1 VTKRTALLCAALTLA
16 LGLPARAR
24 LGDPV
29 AQTIFRYGDPVSST
43 GKPGALT
50 STRTFEAS
58 GLTITCGYVNGV
70 VEMESYTRAD
80 RAFIP
85 PEIEAFLRTDGRHQ
99 NWTPGANFGY
109 GTYTRADGATA
120 DVTQTRIL
128 ISTKK
133 WVAAKAKDAA
143 AIQAATNKKAA
154 SAPSING
161 ADSSVKPGASINTAP
176 STTTNAANS
185 SATKP

>member
-1 VTKRTALLCAALTLA
+1 VTKQAALLCALILA
-16 LGLPARAR
+16 LGLHARAR

-29 AQTIFRYGDPVSST
+29 AQTIFRYGGPVAST

-99 NWTPGANFGY
+99 NWTPSANFGY

-120 DVTQTRIL
+120 DVTETRIL

-133 WVAAKAKDAA
+133 WVAAVAQDAA
-143 AIQAATNKKAA
+143 AAQAAAGKKAA
-154 SAPSING
+154 AAPPTNG
-161 ADSSVKPGASINTAP
+161 ADSSATPGASTNVTP
-176 STTTNAANS
+176 STTTNAATS
-185 SATKP
+185 SATKL

>member
-1 VTKRTALLCAALTLA
+1 VTKRTALLCVLTLA
-16 LGLPARAR
+16 LGLHARAR
-24 LGDPV
+24 LGDGV
-29 AQTIFRYGDPVSST
+29 AETTFRYGDPVTST

-99 NWTPGANFGY
+99 NWTPGTNFGY

-120 DVTQTRIL
+120 DVTETRIL

-133 WVAAKAKDAA
+133 WVAAVAKDAA
-143 AIQAATNKKAA
+143 AAQAASSKKAA
-154 SAPSING
+154 SAPLTNG
-161 ADSSVKPGASINTAP
+161 ADSSVTPGASTNAAP
-176 STTTNAANS
+176 SATTNAA
-185 SATKP
+185 TKP